1 MKSSSVLFEFETLL
15 ILTWEN
21 GTGKAESSLTEET
34 CGMCRDICEV
44 SIGDGFGGLWVHF
57 QGIFRGKL
65 AAGSGTW
72 YNKGN
77 FKNQ

>member
-1 MKSSSVLFEFETLL
+1 M
-15 ILTWEN
+15 
-21 GTGKAESSLTEET
+21 GKWDWQGGKFISGRNAW
-34 CGMCRDICEV
+34 RDVCEV
-44 SIGDGFGGLWVHF
+44 SIGDGFGGLLVHF

>member
-1 MKSSSVLFEFETLL
+1 M
-15 ILTWEN
+15 
-21 GTGKAESSLTEET
+21 TEET

-44 SIGDGFGGLWVHF
+44 SIGDGCGGLWVHF

-65 AAGSGTW
+65 ATGSGTW